1 MPIPAFSLSF
11 GYISISNREIIRLVH
26 REKREILPYDFKVAG
41 LELLFLLAGIPF
53 YWILV
58 VFFEK
63 KVFHYIKN
71 LFKS

>member
-11 GYISISNREIIRLVH
+11 GYISISNRDIIGLVL
-26 REKREILPYDFKVAG
+26 RENRKLLPYDLKVAG

-58 VFFEK
+58 VCFEK
-63 KVFHYIKN
+63 KVFHSIKN
-71 LFKS
+71 LFNS